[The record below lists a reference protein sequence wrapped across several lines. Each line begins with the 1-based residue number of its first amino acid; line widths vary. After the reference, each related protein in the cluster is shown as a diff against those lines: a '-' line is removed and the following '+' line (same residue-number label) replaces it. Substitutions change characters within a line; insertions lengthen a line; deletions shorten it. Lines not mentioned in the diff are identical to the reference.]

1 MSSLTFRFNGKYGDL
16 AAAFLQ
22 VAHGRSPVAN
32 NKVPTDPK
40 QSNRA
45 MYSFGN
51 LYFLL
56 LVLLSENT
64 LQEKRNFILDLQ
76 SYKGKVKAIYR
87 SKIRYSLA
95 Y

>member
-1 MSSLTFRFNGKYGDL
+1 MSSLTFRFNGSYGDL

-32 NKVPTDPK
+32 NKVPPDPK

-64 LQEKRNFILDLQ
+64 LQEEKGTLYLICNLI
-76 SYKGKVKAIYR
+76 KGK
-87 SKIRYSLA
+87 
-95 Y
+95 